1 MHGDDGASSVRAGA
15 EVRPS
20 VVVVGSLNMDY
31 VVRVPR
37 LPAPGETV
45 SGDDV
50 FRNPGGKGANQAIAA
65 ARLGQ
70 RVAMIGRV
78 GDDEAGRTL
87 VEALQSEGVDASRI
101 VVDAHA
107 PTGAAFIPVAA
118 DGENQIVVSPGA
130 NARLTPE
137 DVDAA
142 RALLEG
148 ADVVLAQLEVPFPA
162 VHAAASCA
170 GGTTVL
176 NPAPAQAV
184 PEELVSSADVVVP
197 NRVELARLTGSEVPR
212 SADDAARA
220 AAALPAASVVVTLG
234 ADGAL
239 VIQGN
244 RVTEIAPTPVRAVD
258 STAAGDAFCGGL
270 ADGLAR
276 GEDLVPAARWGARVA
291 AIACTKR
298 GAQASLPTRDA
309 ALAFR

>member
-1 MHGDDGASSVRAGA
+1 MRADDRTGSAGGQA
-15 EVRPS
+15 EHPPS

-78 GDDEAGRTL
+78 GDDDAGRTL
-87 VEALQSEGVDASRI
+87 IDALRSEGVDVSTI
-101 VVDAHA
+101 VVDADG
-107 PTGAAFIPVAA
+107 PSGAAFIPVAP

-130 NARLTPE
+130 NARLTHD
-137 DVDAA
+137 DVDAG
-142 RALLEG
+142 RSLLRS
-148 ADVVLAQLEVPFPA
+148 AKVVLAQLEIPFAA
-162 VHAAASCA
+162 VQAAASSA
-170 GGTTVL
+170 GGTVIL

-184 PEELVSSADVVVP
+184 PEGLVSSADVVVP
-197 NRVELARLTGSEVPR
+197 NRIELARLTGSDMPR
-212 SADDAARA
+212 SADDVALA
-220 AAALPAASVVVTLG
+220 AADLPVASVVVTLG

-239 VIQGN
+239 VIEGDE
-244 RVTEIAPTPVRAVD
+244 VTPIAPTPVRAVD

-276 GEDLVPAARWGARVA
+276 GEDLLSAARWGARVA

-309 ALAFR
+309 VLGFG